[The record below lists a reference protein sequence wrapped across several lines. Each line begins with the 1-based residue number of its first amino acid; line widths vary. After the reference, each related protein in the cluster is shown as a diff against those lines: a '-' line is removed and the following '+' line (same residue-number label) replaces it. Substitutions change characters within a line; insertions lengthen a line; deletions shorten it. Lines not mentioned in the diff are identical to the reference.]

1 MERSVEKGKGK
12 KGPELWRGEGE
23 KWFLLSTMAGADG
36 DAAGVAG
43 VEMAWQIG
51 NVVHWF
57 TRVRLI
63 NTIFPKPRT
72 TISGL
77 IQTKRQ

>member
-1 MERSVEKGKGK
+1 ME

-43 VEMAWQIG
+43 VEMACQIG
-51 NVVHWF
+51 NPFKKTETAWPH
-57 TRVRLI
+57 RA
-63 NTIFPKPRT
+63 
-72 TISGL
+72 
-77 IQTKRQ
+77 

>member
-1 MERSVEKGKGK
+1 MVSEDITI
-12 KGPELWRGEGE
+12 
-23 KWFLLSTMAGADG
+23 FFC
-36 DAAGVAG
+36 
-43 VEMAWQIG
+43 EMAWQIG

>member
-1 MERSVEKGKGK
+1 VEKGKGE

-43 VEMAWQIG
+43 VEMACQIG
-51 NVVHWF
+51 NPFKKTETAWPH
-57 TRVRLI
+57 RA
-63 NTIFPKPRT
+63 
-72 TISGL
+72 
-77 IQTKRQ
+77 